1 VSPRPQGL
9 RVCCPKKPEWGCGPR
24 PVDDGGAKVTVFFP
38 GGGKRTLDTSVA
50 ELDLV
55 TGPAAAHHILDVAA
69 QANWQHAHHNM
80 EVELARHLRERGC
93 GVWQN

>member
-55 TGPAAAHHILDVAA
+55 QYDLATV
-69 QANWQHAHHNM
+69 M
-80 EVELARHLRERGC
+80 EVELARHLRERNC